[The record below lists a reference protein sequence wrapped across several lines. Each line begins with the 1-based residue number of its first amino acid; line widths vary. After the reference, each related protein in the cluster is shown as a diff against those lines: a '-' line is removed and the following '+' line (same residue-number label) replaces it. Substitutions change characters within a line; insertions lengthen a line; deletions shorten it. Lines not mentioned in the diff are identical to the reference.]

1 MTNLWVS
8 PLTNFSEIPK
18 NKIDFLIMNTSIS
31 QVNATAVG
39 NGADS
44 LEQDARLDQKSSF
57 IVVAFILSGAAWLL
71 LGSILGTIASFKMHM
86 PDWLGEHA
94 WLTFGRIRPLHLNW
108 MAYGWASQV
117 GVGVSLWILSRV
129 LKTTIPV
136 RPWLFVGLLVWNLCL
151 LIGGIEILMGH
162 SRGLEWLE
170 LPVYTIVPIVLVIV
184 LAGEAAISMLYTRK
198 QPHLYIS
205 AWYLIAAFICFPLL
219 GVVSSLPIFE
229 GTVQASMNWWYA
241 HNALGLWFTPMG
253 LAIAYFLIPKVTG
266 RPIYSYPLSVLGF
279 WSLLLFYNWNG
290 FHHLIGGPVPTWFVT
305 ISIAASVMMII
316 PVVTVA
322 VNHHMTIIGS
332 FEAVKYSPT
341 LRFVVFAAM
350 SYTFVS
356 IQGSFQAI
364 RTFNEIIHFT
374 HYVVAHAHAGV
385 YSFFTMMLFGA
396 VYYIMPRVTNWEWH
410 SPKLIKLH
418 FWLSASGIIIYLVG
432 LQWGGIIQGL
442 EMNNPDIPFMTVVN
456 NTKKWLLSR
465 SFAAILL
472 TAGHFV
478 FAYNLFRLMHVRKV
492 RPAPP
497 VTWLDIQRQRALQ
510 PKPEPVPFSKK
521 VANAFSGLNQ
531 SLKRWAN
538 DVKVDEH

>member
-1 MTNLWVS
+1 
-8 PLTNFSEIPK
+8 
-18 NKIDFLIMNTSIS
+18 
-31 QVNATAVG
+31 
-39 NGADS
+39 
-44 LEQDARLDQKSSF
+44 
-57 IVVAFILSGAAWLL
+57 
-71 LGSILGTIASFKMHM
+71 
-86 PDWLGEHA
+86 
-94 WLTFGRIRPLHLNW
+94 
-108 MAYGWASQV
+108 
-117 GVGVSLWILSRV
+117 
-129 LKTTIPV
+129 
-136 RPWLFVGLLVWNLCL
+136 
-151 LIGGIEILMGH
+151 
-162 SRGLEWLE
+162 
-170 LPVYTIVPIVLVIV
+170 
-184 LAGEAAISMLYTRK
+184 
-198 QPHLYIS
+198 
-205 AWYLIAAFICFPLL
+205 
-219 GVVSSLPIFE
+219 
-229 GTVQASMNWWYA
+229 
-241 HNALGLWFTPMG
+241 
-253 LAIAYFLIPKVTG
+253 
-266 RPIYSYPLSVLGF
+266 
-279 WSLLLFYNWNG
+279 
-290 FHHLIGGPVPTWFVT
+290 
-305 ISIAASVMMII
+305 MII

-364 RTFNEIIHFT
+364 RTFNEIIYFT

-465 SFAAILL
+465 SFASILL

-492 RPAPP
+492 RPAPL
-497 VTWLDIQRQRALQ
+497 VTWLDIQRQRAQQ

>member
-1 MTNLWVS
+1 MSLSDNQPINCSKIRENKNELDVMTSETKHVTAAVS
-8 PLTNFSEIPK
+8 S
-18 NKIDFLIMNTSIS
+18 D
-31 QVNATAVG
+31 
-39 NGADS
+39 DDRS
-44 LEQDARLDQKSSF
+44 LQQDAKLDEKSSF
-57 IVVAFILSGAAWLL
+57 VVIAFILSGAAWLL
-71 LGSILGTIASFKMHM
+71 LGSLLGAIASFKMHW
-86 PDWLGEHA
+86 PDWLGEA
-94 WLTFGRIRPLHLNW
+94 PWLTFGRIRPLHLNW
-108 MAYGWASQV
+108 MAYGWASQT
-117 GVGVSLWILSRV
+117 GVGVSLWVLSRV
-129 LKTTIPV
+129 LKTSIPV
-136 RPWLFVGLLVWNLCL
+136 RPWIFVGLLVWNLAL
-151 LIGGIEILMGH
+151 LAGGVAILSGH

-170 LPVYTIVPIVLVIV
+170 LPLYAIVPIVFAIA
-184 LAGEAAISMLYTRK
+184 LAGEAAISMLYHRK
-198 QPHLYIS
+198 TPHLYIS
-205 AWYLIAAFICFPLL
+205 AWYLIAAFVSFPLL
-219 GVVSSLPIFE
+219 GIVSSLPIFE

-253 LAIAYFLIPKVTG
+253 LAFAYFFIPKVTG

-305 ISIAASVMMII
+305 ISIAASVMMLI

-341 LRFVVFAAM
+341 LRFVVFGAM

-356 IQGSFQAI
+356 VQGSFQAL
-364 RTFNEIIHFT
+364 RTFNETIHFT

-385 YSFFTMMLFGA
+385 YAFFTMMLFGA

-418 FWLSASGIIIYLVG
+418 FWLCASGVIIYLVG
-432 LQWGGIIQGL
+432 LQWGGIIQGM
-442 EMNNPDIPFMTVVN
+442 EMNNPDIPFMTIVN

-465 SFAAILL
+465 SFAAVLM

-478 FAYNLFRLMHVRKV
+478 FAYNVFRLMHLRKV

-497 VTWLDIQRQRALQ
+497 VTWLDIQRQRAMQ
-510 PKPEPVPFSKK
+510 PKSEPAPARKK
-521 VANAFSGLNQ
+521 VSGAFARLGDAF
-531 SLKRWAN
+531 KRWAN
-538 DVKVDEH
+538 DVKVDER

>member
-205 AWYLIAAFICFPLL
+205 AWYQVC
-219 GVVSSLPIFE
+219 
-229 GTVQASMNWWYA
+229 Q
-241 HNALGLWFTPMG
+241 
-253 LAIAYFLIPKVTG
+253 FLKAQ
-266 RPIYSYPLSVLGF
+266 F
-279 WSLLLFYNWNG
+279 
-290 FHHLIGGPVPTWFVT
+290 
-305 ISIAASVMMII
+305 
-316 PVVTVA
+316 
-322 VNHHMTIIGS
+322 
-332 FEAVKYSPT
+332 K
-341 LRFVVFAAM
+341 
-350 SYTFVS
+350 
-356 IQGSFQAI
+356 
-364 RTFNEIIHFT
+364 
-374 HYVVAHAHAGV
+374 
-385 YSFFTMMLFGA
+385 
-396 VYYIMPRVTNWEWH
+396 PR
-410 SPKLIKLH
+410 
-418 FWLSASGIIIYLVG
+418 
-432 LQWGGIIQGL
+432 
-442 EMNNPDIPFMTVVN
+442 
-456 NTKKWLLSR
+456 
-465 SFAAILL
+465 
-472 TAGHFV
+472 
-478 FAYNLFRLMHVRKV
+478 
-492 RPAPP
+492 
-497 VTWLDIQRQRALQ
+497 
-510 PKPEPVPFSKK
+510 
-521 VANAFSGLNQ
+521 
-531 SLKRWAN
+531 
-538 DVKVDEH
+538 